1 MSGCCAVPCVSAVL
15 TKILALAANGVI
27 RYILGATFPL
37 FTVQMYQ
44 KLGVHWAG
52 SVFSFLSL
60 LLLPI
65 PWVLFKYGPFLRGKK
80 RQ

>member
-1 MSGCCAVPCVSAVL
+1 LVDLFLTEVP
-15 TKILALAANGVI
+15 ALAANGTI

-52 SVFSFLSL
+52 SVFAFLSL
-60 LLLPI
+60 FLLPI
-65 PWVLFKYGPFLRGKK
+65 PWILFKYGPHLRQ
-80 RQ
+80 RMHS